1 MNNIDNLECT
11 LSGSGTSHRVNPILV
26 TEREPELD
34 GKQSEEALDEPCTY
48 TPPTKKKCKRS
59 LPLDVV
65 TRVLP
70 EYYGG
75 KRIGPGQLPYVQN
88 LGVPNSRFEEKANEL
103 RQRYLVWLEVR
114 KLKTH
119 PLLLV
124 SRWTGFNIKTRDHI
138 VIVESVISYLDTI
151 DASAT
156 DLRTAYEVLSRGCEV
171 KHRLQWKA
179 VVCVFDQAFCAKAME
194 IFSQHKSLFE
204 GLVIMMGGFHL
215 LMMLLGV
222 IGTRFGDAGLRELAV
237 QSEVVTEGSIEK
249 VLMGKQYNSCAPSQV
264 DIRSADETS
273 SEEV

>member
-1 MNNIDNLECT
+1 MIADNTDNLECT
-11 LSGSGTSHRVNPILV
+11 LSGPGTSYRVNPILV

-34 GKQSEEALDEPCTY
+34 GKQSEEALDEPYTY

-65 TRVLP
+65 TRMLP

-75 KRIGPGQLPYVQN
+75 KRIGPGHLPYVQN

-124 SRWTGFNIKTRDHI
+124 PGWTGFNIKTRDHI

-156 DLRTAYEVLSRGCEV
+156 DLRTAYEVFSRGCEI
-171 KHRLQWKA
+171 KHRLQLKA

-204 GLVIMMGGFHL
+204 GLVIMIGGFHL

-264 DIRSADETS
+264 DI
-273 SEEV
+273 

>member
-1 MNNIDNLECT
+1 MLRRLRPADTKL
-11 LSGSGTSHRVNPILV
+11 LDAARGQDAGSTDAKRGQPAG
-26 TEREPELD
+26 ELRA
-34 GKQSEEALDEPCTY
+34 G
-48 TPPTKKKCKRS
+48 R
-59 LPLDVV
+59 
-65 TRVLP
+65 
-70 EYYGG
+70 
-75 KRIGPGQLPYVQN
+75 GQLRRWTRGALGRPRVDAVLSYFLAALYVQN

-124 SRWTGFNIKTRDHI
+124 PRWTGFSIKTRDHI

-179 VVCVFDQAFCAKAME
+179 VVCIFDQAFCAKAME

-204 GLVIMMGGFHL
+204 GLVIMMGRFHL

-249 VLMGKQYNSCAPSQV
+249 VLMGKQYNRCAPSQV

-273 SEEV
+273 SEKV